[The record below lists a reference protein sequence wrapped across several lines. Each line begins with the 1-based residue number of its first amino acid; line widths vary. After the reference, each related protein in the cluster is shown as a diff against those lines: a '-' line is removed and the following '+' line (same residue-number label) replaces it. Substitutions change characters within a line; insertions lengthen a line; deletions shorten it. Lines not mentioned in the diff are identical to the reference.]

1 MIQSSK
7 HLKSLLMVS
16 LLLNVF
22 LIGSVVGGLYQW
34 SSHQRTTG
42 TVVQHGLR
50 QTLAQLPEAQRHQLR
65 RMLRETRLKNQPLIV
80 ASRQAHLDVIHR
92 LQAPTLD
99 RDALDAD
106 LDRARTADI
115 TLRTRVDA
123 TLADFAAS
131 LPADERETLAEAIAS
146 RRHNNAP
153 KVMND

>member
-7 HLKSLLMVS
+7 RLKTLLVVS

-22 LIGSVVGGLYQW
+22 LIGGVVGGLYQW
-34 SSHQRTTG
+34 SSHQPSTG

-50 QTLAQLPEAQRHQLR
+50 QALAQLPDAQRHQLR
-65 RMLRETRLKNQPLIV
+65 RMLRETRLKNQTLIV

-92 LQAPTLD
+92 LQAPTLN

-131 LPADERETLAEAIAS
+131 LPADQRETLAEAIAS
-146 RRHNNAP
+146 RRHNTAQ
-153 KVMND
+153 KVTND